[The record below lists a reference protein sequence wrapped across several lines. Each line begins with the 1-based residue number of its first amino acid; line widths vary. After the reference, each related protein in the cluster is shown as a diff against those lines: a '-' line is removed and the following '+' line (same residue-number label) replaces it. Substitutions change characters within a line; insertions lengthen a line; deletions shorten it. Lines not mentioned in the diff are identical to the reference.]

1 MRVSV
6 NTKSLEQQLINIT
19 NYSFGF
25 LDGIS
30 KGKTVFLNKMGI
42 EVINVL
48 KQYVDSSARSNPQAL
63 HHIYEWYKTGS
74 PSARLYDFDYTISN
88 LGLSFKS
95 NFKQSTTLSNG
106 SSVPFYNKAKIM
118 EEGVPV
124 KISPKKAKVLAFN
137 VDGQTVFTSQQ
148 VTVDNPGGN
157 EVAGSF
163 EKTVDEFFGFYFK
176 QSFLKSS
183 GLYAYVKNPVIYKKN
198 FVAGSKGG
206 KTVGVSTGFKWI
218 ANAQIGVE

>member
-6 NTKSLEQQLINIT
+6 NTKSLEKQLLNIT
-19 NYSFGF
+19 NYSIGF
-25 LDGIS
+25 LDGAN
-30 KGKTVFLNKMGI
+30 KGKTIFLNNMGL
-42 EVINVL
+42 EVVNVL
-48 KQYVDSSARSNPQAL
+48 KQYVDSSARSNPKAL

-74 PSARLYDFDYTISN
+74 PNSRLYDFDYTISN

-95 NFKQSTTLSNG
+95 SFKQSTTLSNG
-106 SSVPFYNKAKIM
+106 ASVPFYNKAKIM

-124 KISPKKAKVLAFN
+124 KISPKKAKVLAFKI
-137 VDGQTVFTSQQ
+137 DGETVFTSQE
-148 VTVDNPGGN
+148 VTVDNPGGD

-163 EKTVDEFFGFYFK
+163 EKIVDEFFGIYFK

-183 GLYAYVKNPVIYKKN
+183 GLYAYIKRPVIYKKN
-198 FVAGSKGG
+198 FRAGSVGG

>member
-6 NTKSLEQQLINIT
+6 NTKSLEKQLLNIT
-19 NYSFGF
+19 NYSIGF
-25 LDGIS
+25 LDGVN
-30 KGKTVFLNKMGI
+30 KGKTVFLNSMGI

-48 KQYVDSSARSNPQAL
+48 NKYVDASARSNPKAL
-63 HHIYEWYKTGS
+63 HHIYEWYQTGS
-74 PSARLYDFDYTISN
+74 PNARLYDFDYTVSN

-95 NFKQSTTLSNG
+95 SFKQSNTVARG

-124 KISPKKAKVLAFN
+124 KISPKKSNVLAFQ
-137 VDGQTVFTSQQ
+137 VDGETVFTSQE
-148 VTVDNPGGN
+148 VTVDNPGGT

-163 EKTVDEFFGFYFK
+163 EKIVDEFFGTYFK
-176 QSFLKSS
+176 QSFLRSS
-183 GLYAYVKNPVIYKKN
+183 GLYSYIKNPILYKKN
-198 FVAGSKGG
+198 FKAGSRGG
-206 KTVGVSTGFKWI
+206 KAIGVSTGFKWI